1 MPYKL
6 RKAPKRELY
15 WVVNIDTGKKHSIE
29 PIPRDRAQR
38 QMNLLRGIE
47 HGFKP
52 TRRLNAGSYAMME
65 YESSSDSSDS
75 WSDSTSDDELEGGLT
90 LKQSRA
96 MNSAVKKAREMGY
109 ADYSAQMRAMVKKAI
124 RDAK

>member
-15 WVVNIDTGKKHSIE
+15 WVVNTDTGKKHSIE

-52 TRRLNAGSYAMME
+52 TKGYRSPMKGGKKEECESEFLEIIDLHEKLEECKRSKSPIRGGKKSPQKDCCAELKIERRKRKLLEDE
-65 YESSSDSSDS
+65 YVGD
-75 WSDSTSDDELEGGLT
+75 W
-90 LKQSRA
+90 K
-96 MNSAVKKAREMGY
+96 
-109 ADYSAQMRAMVKKAI
+109 
-124 RDAK
+124 